1 MELKVS
7 FEFPTEDLIRITQSD
22 PNSTP
27 LELELARRL
36 AETVDILQ
44 REIVILK
51 SYHAKVSRSLSETV
65 QVLTSC

>member
-7 FEFPTEDLIRITQSD
+7 FEFPTEDLIRIVQTD

-36 AETVDILQ
+36 AEAVDTLQ
-44 REIVILK
+44 REVSTLK
-51 SYHAKVSRSLSETV
+51 AYHAKVSRSLSETV

>member
-1 MELKVS
+1 MELTVS
-7 FEFPTEDLIRITQSD
+7 SEFPTEDLIRITQSD

-36 AETVDILQ
+36 AETVDTLQ
-44 REIVILK
+44 REVYTLK
-51 SYHAKVSRSLSETV
+51 AYHAKVSRSLSETV